1 MGLIKK
7 VLAFLLFFFDVYL
20 SDPNKNSVALKSIMD
35 KVFVACSEF
44 AEKRRCL
51 VLLVGFSGSGK
62 STFSKSAE
70 AVRYFKIDTNLIH
83 DELNANFTF
92 LQGEDVVNSVNYWRR
107 QFLARLIKSRLLLRA
122 MSEGLAILDDSCNL
136 SKHDRSSKVWIAV
149 DNGYS
154 VDIKHVTCEK
164 DELLVRLEKRDDLL
178 IASGKKP
185 VWLDLYYNVQLPR
198 YAPPTP
204 DEIDGKIYV
213 YDTSTRV
220 NV

>member
-70 AVRYFKIDTNLIH
+70 AVKYFKIDTKLIH

-136 SKHDRSSKVWIAV
+136 SKRDRSSKVWVAV

-154 VDIKHVTCEK
+154 VDIIHVVCEEN
-164 DELLVRLEKRDDLL
+164 DL
-178 IASGKKP
+178 IARLKERDKLLEVQGKKP
-185 VWLDLYYNVQLPR
+185 VWLDLHYNVQLPR
-198 YAPPTP
+198 YVKPTS
-204 DEIDGKIYV
+204 DEVDGKIYIHN
-213 YDTSTRV
+213 TSAV
-220 NV
+220 KV